1 MITDREYYSTKE
13 VNAHLRI
20 SIRKSSKLF
29 FLMKEIIHVFLS
41 GNIILKQNFS
51 LLFHEHISKFSQSLF
66 TFLYVKV
73 NKIYLNIIIH
83 II

>member
-1 MITDREYYSTKE
+1 MYMITDREYYSTDE

-51 LLFHEHISKFSQSLF
+51 LLFH
-66 TFLYVKV
+66 
-73 NKIYLNIIIH
+73 
-83 II
+83 